1 MRTHTSK
8 QGLSFIVLCASLIV
22 VTVLFGL
29 RVKYTQ
35 AVYYAVAI
43 LQFTVI
49 CFAAWDLGGWAI
61 GSDAGDRRPLAVAGA
76 LLIAPWAL
84 FSFLP
89 GIGPPGDQTAAE
101 NELRY
106 LVLLINAIAIAVGF
120 VVLREVLSKGGEHFY
135 STLGFAAILIATP
148 LYLVWATIAVGYFRA
163 KQADSSGQA
172 ASRIISLV
180 EISDILLFFGGALTY
195 LAAAAFAASLGR
207 RLWLG
212 HVMTRTLVTAS
223 LLALLCLMI
232 RGLWF
237 PDPRTVF
244 AHWYAIPGFIVGIPA
259 VPWIVPLLF
268 GVALLRRA
276 GSARDDSVA

>member
-1 MRTHTSK
+1 MHTYDK
-8 QGLSFIVLCASLIV
+8 QGRLSFNVLCASLIV
-22 VTVLFGL
+22 VTVLFAL

-43 LQFTVI
+43 SQFTVI
-49 CFAAWDLGGWAI
+49 CLAAWNLGGWAI
-61 GSDAGDRRPLAVAGA
+61 RSEASDRRPMAVAGA

-106 LVLLINAIAIAVGF
+106 LVLLVSAIAVAVGF
-120 VVLREVLSKGGEHFY
+120 VVLREVLGKCGEHFY
-135 STLGFAAILIATP
+135 STLGCATILIATP

-163 KQADSSGQA
+163 RQADSTGQA
-172 ASRIISLV
+172 ASRLISLV
-180 EISDILLFFGGALTY
+180 ELSDILLFFGGALTY
-195 LAAAAFAASLGR
+195 LTAAAFAVSLERNQWLGR
-207 RLWLG
+207 R
-212 HVMTRTLVTAS
+212 TALTFAAVS
-223 LLALLCLMI
+223 LLALLCLTV

-237 PDPRTVF
+237 PDPKTVF
-244 AHWYAIPGFIVGIPA
+244 EHWYAIPGYVAGIPA
-259 VPWIVPLLF
+259 IPWIVPLLF

-276 GSARDDSVA
+276 GSTRDGWAA

>member
-1 MRTHTSK
+1 MRMNDSK
-8 QGLSFIVLCASLIV
+8 QRVSFILLCASLIV

-29 RVKYTQ
+29 RVKYAQ
-35 AVYYAVAI
+35 AVYYALAI

-49 CFAAWDLGGWAI
+49 CIAAWNLGGWAI
-61 GSDAGDRRPLAVAGA
+61 RSEAGERRPLAVAGA

-84 FSFLP
+84 FSLLP

-106 LVLLINAIAIAVGF
+106 LVLLVNAIAIAVGF
-120 VVLREVLSKGGEHFY
+120 VVLREVLSKGGEYFY
-135 STLGFAAILIATP
+135 STLGCAAILIATP

-163 KQADSSGQA
+163 KQADSTGQA
-172 ASRIISLV
+172 ASRMISLV

-195 LAAAAFAASLGR
+195 LTAAAFAASLER
-207 RLWLG
+207 NRWLG
-212 HVMTRTLVTAS
+212 HRMARTLVTVS

-244 AHWYAIPGFIVGIPA
+244 AHWYAIPGYIVGIPA

-276 GSARDDSVA
+276 GSARSESAA